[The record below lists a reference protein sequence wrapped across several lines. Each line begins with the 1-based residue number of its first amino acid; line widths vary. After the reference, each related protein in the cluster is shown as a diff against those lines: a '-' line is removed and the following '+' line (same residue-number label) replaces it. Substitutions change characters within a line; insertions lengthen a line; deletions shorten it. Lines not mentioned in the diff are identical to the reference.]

1 MGTNTCQLR
10 VTVLKFIH
18 ARSLE
23 FDRLECHPSKWAKKR
38 YQEMINYPV
47 TLVPF
52 KLNALQ
58 TFHVFAFQ
66 LITAD
71 VI

>member
-1 MGTNTCQLR
+1 M
-10 VTVLKFIH
+10 LKFIH
-18 ARSLE
+18 ARWLE

-38 YQEMINYPV
+38 YPEMINYLV

>member
-1 MGTNTCQLR
+1 ML
-10 VTVLKFIH
+10 V
-18 ARSLE
+18 RSNLIGSSAI
-23 FDRLECHPSKWAKKR
+23 LVNGQKKKKR

>member
-1 MGTNTCQLR
+1 MG
-10 VTVLKFIH
+10 K
-18 ARSLE
+18 
-23 FDRLECHPSKWAKKR
+23 KKKKKR

-71 VI
+71 VIWRYQGRKNVTDN

>member
-1 MGTNTCQLR
+1 ML
-10 VTVLKFIH
+10 V
-18 ARSLE
+18 RSNLIVSSAI
-23 FDRLECHPSKWAKKR
+23 LVNGQKKKKKKR